1 MLVPH
6 QARHY
11 ANTVVQVFQSARG
24 PGNVAKNKKS
34 SHEYGTIAQYNVILQ
49 FSVPLIRGQMRQWND
64 GRHSVWTGLQRTG
77 ETRQSGE

>member
-11 ANTVVQVFQSARG
+11 ANTIVQVLQNARG

-49 FSVPLIRGQMRQWND
+49 FGVPLIRGQMRQWL

-77 ETRQSGE
+77 ETRQSVE